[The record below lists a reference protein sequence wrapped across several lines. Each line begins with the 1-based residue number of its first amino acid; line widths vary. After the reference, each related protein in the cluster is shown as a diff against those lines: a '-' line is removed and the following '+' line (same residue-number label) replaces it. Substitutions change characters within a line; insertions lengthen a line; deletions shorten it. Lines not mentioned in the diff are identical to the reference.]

1 MRVSAAIEAAIAE
14 AVVRPNIHYVAM
26 KSAEHQARAL
36 AYRAHQCFVGQRT
49 QVINAFRGH
58 LAQLVWS
65 SPKGG
70 AHLKNIRV
78 TIEDEAVDLPE
89 DVREV
94 AQLYLDH
101 IETLS
106 ARIDDLHRLGCA
118 KR

>member
-36 AYRAHQCFVGQRT
+36 AYRTHQCFVGRRN
-49 QVINAFRGH
+49 QVINDLCGH
-58 LAQLVWS
+58 LAQFGLVFAQWV
-65 SPKGG
+65 P
-70 AHLKNIRV
+70 HLKGIRV

-106 ARIDDLHRLGCA
+106 ARIVNLHRLGCA

>member
-36 AYRAHQCFVGQRT
+36 AYRTHQCFVGRRT
-49 QVINAFRGH
+49 QVINALRGH
-58 LAQLVWS
+58 LAEFGLVFAQRV
-65 SPKGG
+65 P
-70 AHLKNIRV
+70 HLKDIRV
-78 TIEDEAVDLPE
+78 NIEDEAGVLPK